1 MLDGNARHKL
11 DILETD
17 AHVSGASSSPASAD
31 NRWHDGKRLPSLAP
45 PTYPLYCLHWQVD
58 TPVICAILGGIVVAF
73 YLLKMYTLVEMRRME
88 TQRREALNKLKAEV
102 RPETAESE
110 AHSYPVTPS
119 TQHGNMHEE
128 QWDVTDY

>member
-1 MLDGNARHKL
+1 MTVHP
-11 DILETD
+11 IP
-17 AHVSGASSSPASAD
+17 GAPD
-31 NRWHDGKRLPSLAP
+31 LP
-45 PTYPLYCLHWQVD
+45 TLYLHWQVD

-88 TQRREALNKLKAEV
+88 AQRREALNLLKAEV

-119 TQHGNMHEE
+119 TQHGSRHEE